1 MLNVQ
6 YRMNPYLMQV
16 PNQLFYGHKIQCDPT
31 QSFEYFIHQ
40 ERPLIFIN
48 VEGEEEFFDPSYYN
62 EEEARTVKTLLED
75 LIDEFNYPKEWF
87 SIITPYQG

>member
-1 MLNVQ
+1 
-6 YRMNPYLMQV
+6 
-16 PNQLFYGHKIQCDPT
+16 
-31 QSFEYFIHQ
+31 
-40 ERPLIFIN
+40 